1 MEQKAK
7 MNFNDEQKK
16 AIESEKPLV
25 LISAGAG
32 SGKTRVLTERFL
44 YLCNKKLSEIIN
56 GEKNPIA
63 AEVKQ
68 IVAITF
74 TEKAAREMK
83 KRIRERIAE
92 ELMETQ
98 TWEEGPKKLKTQSF
112 WKEQRE
118 ALDSGFITTFHSF
131 CHKILHQFAL
141 KANLSPSFI
150 VIDEVQSKLI
160 KNEVF
165 TEMFAHKANHKKWKP
180 LYNYYTKQQLKASVN
195 GVYAQVQ
202 ENPEYDVLGFKER
215 FNPRELIN
223 GQLEQINLKK
233 LDLLEDFCKRAR
245 ECVLSFPP
253 ESSVKG
259 KLKEKI
265 PTIVGYVNSFKIDEV
280 NPDKTFNGM
289 KDIFSGV
296 HHTWRNSAPS
306 VHELC
311 KEHYGD
317 LALQWENYKA
327 LPVERLD
334 DFCEIIDLFM
344 DLLCTFTISYQQRKD
359 ERTALDFGDLQ
370 KKAIGLLKDDEDVR
384 RWCQREFKHF
394 MVDEFQDTNGLQM
407 GMLQFIKPQY
417 QFIVGDGKQSIYKF
431 RGADVT
437 LMNTLEEQLF
447 GDLGADYIDMGKNY
461 RNCDSIIQFVNELF
475 TGLLVKAKKSLSF
488 GIDYKPLISNRTQEF
503 EKYPHKRVE
512 LLTLEKTELEEDT
525 EDPETKITFFSEFE
539 MLSERILEI
548 VNQGEKLVKTGES
561 WRGAQWRDFAILMP
575 TRTGLPSLEKV
586 LNDKNIPYVVHGGV
600 GFFQKQEIKDML
612 NLLRFINRPWENVY
626 ISALLRGPLFR
637 LNLEELFT
645 IRKLMEVEDSFAQ
658 YILKGKFR
666 DDPNLSLELKRK
678 LTKFYELYL
687 KYVPLIPQKSFSS
700 LLIDIFEK
708 SGLKTALLIQTN
720 PLQKVKNVEK
730 LMEIMASQRVQS
742 LEELLEQVDIIASLS
757 DREGEAEAEIPEGN
771 MVNIMTVHASKGL
784 EFPIVCLPKL
794 NTKIKETSEYF
805 IYDQETY
812 LAAKFKE
819 ENKENPFKVD
829 EYLTPSFNMVKSKAE
844 VAALEESKRL
854 FYVATTRARD
864 YLLMT
869 ATVNVK
875 KGESGEKETIV
886 DNSWLHMVKNEL
898 TKNPLLDQYLL
909 IKKHS
914 DIQIQ
919 GIAQNQADTF
929 NVNLDTPPIELPFTF
944 SVSEILLFMNS
955 PVKYYDNYV
964 LKLKPEWF
972 KEDKHSTTGDRTIA
986 GTEFG
991 TLVHRACELFDQGFT
1006 EEEAVDEALLSVEEG
1021 EGIVNQKI
1029 RKEILALLEKY
1040 KEVSSLEIGE
1050 HVASEWNFATN
1061 ISGAYIVGEIDK
1073 IFKTKKGFHLMDLK
1087 TNIST
1092 NLESLIE
1099 VYMPQVYLYKMAYE
1113 KEENSLV
1120 NQVSLFFMRKGKEG
1134 LITISPESDYES
1146 KIEEV
1151 IKQMVGLKR
1160 KNATRNEYLALEAK
1174 I

>member
-44 YLCNKKLSEIIN
+44 YLCNKKLMEIIN

-63 AEVKQ
+63 AEAKE
-68 IVAITF
+68 IIAITF

-83 KRIRERIAE
+83 KRIRERIADE
-92 ELMETQ
+92 IKETQ
-98 TWEEGPKKLKTQSF
+98 TWEEGQKKLKTQSF

-131 CHKILHQFAL
+131 CHKLLHQFAL
-141 KANLSPSFI
+141 KANLSPNFI

-165 TEMFAHKANHKKWKP
+165 TEIFAKKANHNKWKP
-180 LYNYYTKQQLKASVN
+180 LYSYYTKQQLVDSVT
-195 GVYAQVQ
+195 GVYSHVQ

-215 FNPRELIN
+215 FNPKELIK
-223 GQLEQINLKK
+223 GQLEEINLKK
-233 LDLLEDFCKRAR
+233 LELLQGFCKRAR
-245 ECVLSFPP
+245 ECVLSFP
-253 ESSVKG
+253 SQSAVKG

-265 PTIVGYVNSFKIDEV
+265 PTIVGYVNSLKIDELD
-280 NPDKTFNGM
+280 PDNTFNGM

-306 VHELC
+306 VYELC
-311 KEHYGD
+311 KEHYGE
-317 LALQWENYKA
+317 LASQWESYKA
-327 LPVERLD
+327 FPVERLD
-334 DFCEIIDLFM
+334 DFCEIIDLFI
-344 DLLCTFTISYQQRKD
+344 DLLCTFSISYKERKD
-359 ERTALDFGDLQ
+359 ERAALDFGDLQ
-370 KKAIGLLKDDEDVR
+370 KKAIGLLRDDEAVR

-394 MVDEFQDTNGLQM
+394 MIDEFQDTNGLQM
-407 GMLQFIKPQY
+407 GMLQYIKPQY

-437 LMNTLEEQLF
+437 LMNTLEQQL
-447 GDLGADYIDMGKNY
+447 LGNLDADYIDMGKNY

-475 TGLLVKAKKSLSF
+475 TGLLVRSEKSLSF
-488 GIDYKPLISNRTQEF
+488 GIDYKPLISNRTEEL
-503 EKYPHKRVE
+503 EKHPHKRVE
-512 LLTLEKTELEEDT
+512 LLTLEKTDELEKCEDS
-525 EDPETKITFFSEFE
+525 ETKADFNTEFE
-539 MLSERILEI
+539 MLTERILEM
-548 VNQGEKLVKTGES
+548 VNQGEKLVKGS
-561 WRGAQWRDFAILMP
+561 QGWREAQWRDFAILMP

-626 ISALLRGPLFR
+626 ILALLRGPLFR

-645 IRKLMEVEDSFAQ
+645 IRKYMEVKDSFAQ
-658 YILKGKFR
+658 YILKGKFT
-666 DDPNLSLELKRK
+666 DDPNLSLELKGK
-678 LTKFYELYL
+678 LTRFYELYL

-700 LLIDIFEK
+700 LLIDIFES

-730 LMEIMASQRVQS
+730 LIDVMVSHKAQS

-794 NTKIKETSEYF
+794 NTKIKERSEYF

-812 LAAKFKE
+812 LVAKFKE

-829 EYLTPSFNMVKSKAE
+829 EYLTPSFNIVKSKAE

-875 KGESGEKETIV
+875 KEENKEKETIV
-886 DNSWLHMVKNEL
+886 DNSWLDMVKNEL
-898 TKNPLLDQYLL
+898 IKNTLLEQYLV
-909 IKKHS
+909 IKKHD
-914 DIQIQ
+914 DIQLQ
-919 GIAQNQADTF
+919 GVAQNQADTV
-929 NVNLDTPPIELPFTF
+929 NVNLDIPTIELPFTF

-955 PVKYYDNYV
+955 PAKYYDNYV

-972 KEDKHSTTGDRTIA
+972 KEDKHAAAGDRIIA

-1006 EEEAVDEALLSVEEG
+1006 EEEAVDEALLSLEEG
-1021 EGIVNQKI
+1021 EIQNQEI
-1029 RKEILALLEKY
+1029 RNEILTLLKKY
-1040 KEVSSLEIGE
+1040 KEVSSLDIGE
-1050 HVASEWNFATN
+1050 HVASEWSFATE

-1073 IFKTKKGFHLMDLK
+1073 IFKTPKGIHLMDLK
-1087 TNIST
+1087 TNIIT
-1092 NLESLIE
+1092 NLESLVE
-1099 VYMPQVYLYKMAYE
+1099 SYMPQVYLYKMAYE
-1113 KEENSLV
+1113 KEEKSLV
-1120 NQVSLFFMRKGKEG
+1120 DQVSLFFMRKGKQG
-1134 LITISPESDYES
+1134 LITISPESDYQS
-1146 KIEEV
+1146 NIEKV
-1151 IKQMVGLKR
+1151 IKQMVTLKR
-1160 KNATRNEYLALEAK
+1160 KSATRDEYQALEATR
-1174 I
+1174 